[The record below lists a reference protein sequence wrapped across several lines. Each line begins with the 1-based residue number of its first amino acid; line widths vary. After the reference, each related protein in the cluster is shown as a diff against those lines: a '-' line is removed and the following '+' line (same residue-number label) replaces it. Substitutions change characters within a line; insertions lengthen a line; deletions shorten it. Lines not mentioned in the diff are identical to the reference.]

1 MASLYM
7 YELENFLLYRF
18 RFGRKKMI
26 IVYTTICAI
35 FGVASAF
42 SVDIVMYTVLR
53 CVIALPMT
61 GLWDCTSAHRKF
73 ADLCQCTMKDSAPLK
88 TTI

>member
-1 MASLYM
+1 MD
-7 YELENFLLYRF
+7 ELENFLLYHF

-26 IVYTTICAI
+26 IVYTTICAV

-53 CVIALPMT
+53 CVIAVPVT
-61 GLWDCTSAHRKF
+61 GLWDCTSAHCKF
-73 ADLCQCTMKDSAPLK
+73 ADLYFLFTRGVYF
-88 TTI
+88 